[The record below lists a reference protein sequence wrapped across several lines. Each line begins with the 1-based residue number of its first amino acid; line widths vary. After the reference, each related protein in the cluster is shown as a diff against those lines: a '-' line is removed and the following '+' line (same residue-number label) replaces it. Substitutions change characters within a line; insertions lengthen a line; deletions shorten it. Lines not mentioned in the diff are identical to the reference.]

1 MKLAIIVTEY
11 PKTTETFILRDI
23 LAFVEKG
30 ADVRIYH
37 LSSYRKNEILHDF
50 AKPTKALAHHKSIIS
65 GQSFWQTLRNF
76 PKLVSLW
83 ATIIR
88 VQSPEPVIMAK
99 SLGISIGATSIAK
112 ELKEWGAE
120 HVHAEFAGHPA
131 TAAWVIHRL
140 TNIPYSVSCRGHD
153 VYRTQRLLAEKFAP
167 AVMVRSVSN
176 YTKNFIAERVNG
188 FDKTKLRVIHSSVDI
203 SGIPKL
209 GPTAGDGFNILY
221 VGSLHIRKGIDI
233 LLNALLKL
241 PDADWTCRIIGDGPE
256 RENLESLCQSLGLAK
271 RVTFEGKQR
280 FDYVTA
286 AYEWAHVVAAPSV
299 FGPNGRA
306 EGIPNVMIEALA
318 HQRPAIATRMAG
330 IPELIEDQVTG
341 LLVEPNDVDGLASA
355 LMNVKSDY
363 PAAYHRAVE
372 GRKFVKSAFDL
383 QTNAQHQLDVFSTNQ
398 VGVAP

>member
-11 PKTTETFILRDI
+11 PKTTETFILRDV

-37 LSSYRKNEILHDF
+37 LSSFRKNEILHDF
-50 AKPTKALAHHKSIIS
+50 AKPTKALAHYKPLFNR
-65 GQSFWQTLRNF
+65 QSLWQSLRNF
-76 PKLVSLW
+76 PQLAHLW

-88 VQSPEPVIMAK
+88 VQSPEPILMTK
-99 SLGISIGATSIAK
+99 SLGVSIGATSIAK
-112 ELKEWGAE
+112 ELQGWGAE

-131 TAAWVIHRL
+131 TAAWVINRL
-140 TNIPYSVSCRGHD
+140 TKIPYSVSCRGHD

-167 AVMVRSVSN
+167 AVMVRSVSE

-203 SGIPKL
+203 AGIPKL
-209 GPTAGDGFNILY
+209 EPTSGDGFNILY

-233 LLNALLKL
+233 LLKALLKL
-241 PDADWTCRIIGDGPE
+241 PDSKWTCRIIGDGPE
-256 RENLESLCQSLGLAK
+256 KENLESLCQSLGLEK
-271 RVTFEGKQR
+271 RVTFEGKQK
-280 FDYVTA
+280 FDFVTS

-318 HQRPAIATRMAG
+318 HQRPAISTRMAG

-341 LLVEPNDVDGLASA
+341 LLVEPNDINGLASA
-355 LMNVKSDY
+355 LMKVKSDY
-363 PAAYHRAVE
+363 PAAYRRAVN
-372 GRKFVKSAFDL
+372 GRKFVKLAFDL
-383 QTNAQHQLDVFSTNQ
+383 QTNAQCQLDVFSTNH